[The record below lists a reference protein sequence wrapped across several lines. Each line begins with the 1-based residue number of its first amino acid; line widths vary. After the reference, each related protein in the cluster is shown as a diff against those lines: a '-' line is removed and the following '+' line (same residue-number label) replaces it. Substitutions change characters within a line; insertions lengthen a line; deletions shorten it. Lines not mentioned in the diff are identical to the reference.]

1 MVGEGGG
8 GGAVNNDLAADG
20 GGGVGEDA
28 EVLQVLL
35 LLLLIERGLLLLLL
49 LERDRGGGCGGGRGR
64 DTHFSGPDVLI
75 SSGAA
80 AVAPHD
86 SIHVDAAATVDVA
99 AALDDVVLLLLL
111 LLLVARAEALVPAS
125 AAGDA
130 ALGPGDG
137 AADPL
142 AELLK
147 KEIPNLNTRLVGWW
161 CLSSNLFPRKNLG
174 ISRGGACYFPG

>member
-8 GGAVNNDLAADG
+8 GGAVDNDLAADG

-35 LLLLIERGLLLLLL
+35 LLLLLIEGLLLLL

-99 AALDDVVLLLLL
+99 AALDDVVLLLL
-111 LLLVARAEALVPAS
+111 VARAEALVPAS

-147 KEIPNLNTRLVGWW
+147 KEIPNLNTRLFGWW
-161 CLSSNLFPRKNLG
+161 CLSSNLFPRKNLW